1 MWAGGL
7 ECSICGRHV
16 DVAGVFQ
23 GKYICDVCFQVFMEN
38 GNNGSGE
45 NVVYNWVSPD
55 IKTREI
61 LSRIERELKAT
72 SSTMMKLMYSMAF
85 QSQFLPNTSI
95 DGRDER
101 KDKGRFCPHCGT
113 SLPADVSELTS
124 KEEGDEAAPSPL
136 VPSSTATSSAAPRTR
151 EPYHQVRQLVEYL
164 RSQQNGKRQTTDG

>member
-16 DVAGVFQ
+16 DFAGVFQ

-45 NVVYNWVSPD
+45 NVVYNWASPD

-85 QSQFLPNTSI
+85 QSQFLPNISI

-101 KDKGRFCPHCGT
+101 KDQTRFCPHCGT
-113 SLPADVSELTS
+113 TLPAVVSELPS
-124 KEEGDEAAPSPL
+124 KEGDEAAPTPL
-136 VPSSTATSSAAPRTR
+136 VPSATAISSANPGKKQ
-151 EPYHQVRQLVEYL
+151 PYHQIRQLVEYL
-164 RSQQNGKRQTTDG
+164 RSQQNGKHQADEG